1 MKNSIL
7 EAFILEAE
15 NQKKE
20 CHYQKAAQLYL
31 LAAEEEKHSKPSLL
45 SLAAHSFYKDGQQ
58 TAALKLLLDAH
69 YIERNRGEG
78 LKYLGR
84 AAFVCLEMK
93 EFGKAHGLATKGLET
108 EVESQHRDYL
118 RELQQEAL
126 EGLNKQKPPILN

>member
-1 MKNSIL
+1 MKSTLL
-7 EAFILEAE
+7 EASLLEAE
-15 NQKKE
+15 NQKIKGD
-20 CHYQKAAQLYL
+20 YQKAAQLYL
-31 LAAEEEKHSKPSLL
+31 LAADEEERNKPSLL
-45 SLAAHSFYKDGQQ
+45 SLAAHSFYKDGQHK
-58 TAALKLLLDAH
+58 TALKLLLDAH